1 MIDLKQTCQ
10 KLGFRVNE
18 NEDRYVIEDKKE
30 HLFLNAERDDFDN
43 TVAVVFKAPFSI
55 DTTYRAF
62 DMLERQKQI
71 DLFKALTLYA
81 SQMDEENKNRDY
93 YHTLKI

>member
-10 KLGFRVNE
+10 KLGFKVDE
-18 NEDRYVIEDKKE
+18 NKDRYVIKDTKE
-30 HLFLNAERDDFDN
+30 HLLLNAERDGFDN
-43 TVAVVFKAPFSI
+43 TVAVAFKAPFSI

-62 DMLERQKQI
+62 DLLERQKQI
-71 DLFKALTLYA
+71 DLFQALILYA
-81 SQMDEENKNRDY
+81 SQMDEENKDRDY